1 MRLARVCAH
10 DAYHYAITRET
21 FGKKLVENQVIRAK
35 FVNFG
40 MHIQAAYAWLEQILL
55 TRERQ
60 RQAEQPE
67 ELGSSAAMLKV
78 LSARTLENTVRE
90 AQQIFGG
97 LGYSKTGRG
106 NRVEQISRD
115 FRVLVVGGGS
125 EEILTDLGFRQE
137 VRFLKSAAG
146 KKARL

>member
-1 MRLARVCAH
+1 MV
-10 DAYHYAITRET
+10 RET

-35 FVNFG
+35 FVDFG
-40 MHIQAAYAWLEQILL
+40 KHIQATYAWLEQILWV
-55 TRERQ
+55 RERQ
-60 RQAEQPE
+60 RLAKEPE
-67 ELGSSAAMLKV
+67 ELGASAAMVKI

-97 LGYSKTGRG
+97 AGYSKTGRG

-137 VRFLKSAAG
+137 VRFLKQKAA
-146 KKARL
+146 KKSKL